1 MWGPKTRTLLLFL
14 VTLRRIKLNRI
25 KGNFHFKIAPP
36 KNAKSTPLPFHDEKL
51 YLKIVVSMSDIYIL
65 GVDFANFLVLAT
77 FIIIL

>member
-1 MWGPKTRTLLLFL
+1 MK
-14 VTLRRIKLNRI
+14 N
-25 KGNFHFKIAPP
+25 APP

-51 YLKIVVSMSDIYIL
+51 YLKVVVSMSDIYIL